1 MRTLTTLAL
10 VTAMLFTIPLLGQ
23 APTSG
28 PATQPVVKA
37 ALAATLVAKK
47 DTYTLTADYA
57 GKAFRDRVAQA
68 QPEGKELPAV
78 QQVDFVLR
86 ITNNTDAPIVL
97 MIGGDQSRIELTLAG
112 EGALNVYNR
121 VKMTK
126 DYRRGVAKTIAS
138 GKAIDLPITSL
149 ASGARG
155 ISNHA
160 YFTEAGEHTLA
171 AKLTTQR
178 EGDDQQV
185 ELKTEPVKFKVV
197 KQ

>member
-10 VTAMLFTIPLLGQ
+10 LTTLLLAIPLLGQ
-23 APTSG
+23 APASG
-28 PATQPVVKA
+28 PATQPVVKE
-37 ALAATLVAKK
+37 ALTATLVAKK
-47 DTYTLTADYA
+47 DSYTLTADYA

-78 QQVDFVLR
+78 QKVDFVLR

-112 EGALNVYNR
+112 DGALNVDNP
-121 VKMTK
+121 VMMTM
-126 DYRRGVAKTIAS
+126 DYRMGAAKTIAP
-138 GKAIDLPITSL
+138 GKALELPITSL

-155 ISNHA
+155 VSNHA
-160 YFTEAGEHTLA
+160 YFTEAGEHTLT

-178 EGDDQQV
+178 EGDDQQT